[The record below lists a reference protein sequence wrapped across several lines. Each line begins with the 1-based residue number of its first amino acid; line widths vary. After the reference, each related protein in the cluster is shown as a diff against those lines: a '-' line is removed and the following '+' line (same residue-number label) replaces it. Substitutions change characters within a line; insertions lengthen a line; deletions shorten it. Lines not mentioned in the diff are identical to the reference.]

1 MTDDAQNLD
10 RRCIALLTEL
20 GLAGRGEIHA
30 IEPLTGGVASDIAK
44 VVLGNEVYCIKFAR
58 AKLKVAEDWQAPI
71 HRSRAE
77 YAWLK
82 VADSVD
88 PGVAPRLFGCS
99 DNLHGFAME
108 YIEGDG
114 VFLWKAALLAGQ
126 KPEGEAGR
134 VADLLGRI
142 HARSSRPEFDR
153 SPFDNRD
160 DFEAL
165 RLEPYLRFTATR
177 HPEIGERLTD
187 CADLLYQSGAVL
199 VHGDVSPKNIIFR
212 GGSSVLLDAECATMG
227 DASFD
232 VAFCM
237 NHLILK
243 AAHLPHMRTAYLSA
257 SREFWDVYQG
267 HVTWEDSAALG
278 ERVSRLIP
286 MLMLARVDGKSPVE
300 YLAPAVADTVRKIA
314 LVLIEGPRETVPDT
328 IDLISSMLE
337 GSDDGRD

>member
-1 MTDDAQNLD
+1 MTDDTQDLAH
-10 RRCIALLTEL
+10 RCIALLSEL
-20 GLAGRGEIHA
+20 ELAGKGEIHA
-30 IEPLTGGVASDIAK
+30 IEPLTGGVASDIVK

-58 AKLKVAEDWQAPI
+58 AKLKVAEDWRAPI

-99 DNLHGFAME
+99 DSLHGFAME
-108 YIEGDG
+108 YVEGDD
-114 VFLWKAALLAGQ
+114 VFLWKTALLAGQ
-126 KPEGEAGR
+126 QPRGEAGC

-142 HARSSRPEFDR
+142 HARSAQPEFDR

-177 HPEIGERLTD
+177 HPEIGERLTEV
-187 CADLLYQSGAVL
+187 ADLLYRSDSVL

-212 GGSSVLLDAECATMG
+212 EGNPVLLDAECATMG

-232 VAFCM
+232 VAFCL

-243 AAHLPHMRTAYLSA
+243 AAHLPKMRTAYLGSA
-257 SREFWDVYQG
+257 LEFWNSYRC
-267 HVTWEDSAALG
+267 HVIWEDIGALDQK
-278 ERVSRLIP
+278 VSRLLPI
-286 MLMLARVDGKSPVE
+286 LMLARVDGKSPVE
-300 YLAPAVADTVRKIA
+300 YLTPDTASTVRTIA
-314 LVLIEGPRETVPDT
+314 LALIEAPCRTIPDT
-328 IDLISSMLE
+328 INRISTRLE
-337 GSDDGRD
+337 GSVDARD

>member
-1 MTDDAQNLD
+1 MTDDAQDLD
-10 RRCIALLTEL
+10 RRCIALLAEL
-20 GLAGRGEIHA
+20 GLADRGEIHA

-44 VVLGNEVYCIKFAR
+44 VVLGNEVCCIKFAR
-58 AKLKVAEDWQAPI
+58 AKLKVAEDWRAPI

-82 VADSVD
+82 VADCVD

-108 YIEGDG
+108 YIEGSD
-114 VFLWKAALLAGQ
+114 VFLWKTALLAGQ
-126 KPEGEAGR
+126 KPKGEAGR

-142 HARSSRPEFDR
+142 HARSAEPEFDR
-153 SPFDNRD
+153 RPFDNRD

-177 HPEIGERLTD
+177 HPQIGERLTEV
-187 CADLLYQSGAVL
+187 ADLLYQSEAVL

-212 GGSSVLLDAECATMG
+212 GGNPVLLDAECATMG

-232 VAFCM
+232 VAFCL

-243 AAHLPHMRTAYLSA
+243 AVHLPDMRSAYLGA
-257 SREFWDVYQG
+257 ALEFWDSYRN
-267 HVTWEDSAALG
+267 HVMWEDIGALHQK
-278 ERVSRLIP
+278 VSRLLP

-300 YLAPAVADTVRKIA
+300 YLGPATTDTVRKIA
-314 LVLIEGPRETVPDT
+314 LALIEAPRQTVPDT
-328 IDLISSMLE
+328 IDRISSMLE

>member
-1 MTDDAQNLD
+1 MTDDTQDLD

-44 VVLGNEVYCIKFAR
+44 VVLGNDFYCIKFAR
-58 AKLKVAEDWQAPI
+58 AKLKVAEDWRAPI

-99 DNLHGFAME
+99 DSLHGFAME
-108 YIEGDG
+108 YIEGDD

-126 KPEGEAGR
+126 QPDGEAGR

-142 HARSSRPEFDR
+142 HARSAGPEFDR

-165 RLEPYLRFTATR
+165 RLGPYLRFTATR
-177 HPEIGERLTD
+177 HPEIGERLTEV
-187 CADLLYQSGAVL
+187 ADLLYRSDAVL

-212 GGSSVLLDAECATMG
+212 GGNPVLLDAECATMG

-243 AAHLPHMRTAYLSA
+243 ATQLPHMRTAYLGA
-257 SREFWDVYQG
+257 ALEFWESYRN
-267 HVTWEDSAALG
+267 HVMWEDIGFLDQK
-278 ERVSRLIP
+278 VSRLLP

-300 YLAPAVADTVRKIA
+300 YLAPAVADTVRRIA
-314 LVLIEGPRETVPDT
+314 LALIEGPSRSVPDT
-328 IDLISSMLE
+328 MDRISSMLE
-337 GSDDGRD
+337 GSADATD